1 MWFVAAD
8 VIIIDMCVFLN
19 PFPFTL
25 TCVQVMNY
33 EVPVAEAGVVDKH
46 RQGNTERHHPGH
58 HDQEVGDAVAAT
70 GVADGSEDGVE
81 PVHADTNHAVDG
93 GCGQ

>member
-1 MWFVAAD
+1 M
-8 VIIIDMCVFLN
+8 
-19 PFPFTL
+19 
-25 TCVQVMNY
+25 MNY
-33 EVPVAEAGVVDKH
+33 EVPVAEARVVDEH
-46 RQGNTERHHPGH
+46 GQRNTERHHPGH
-58 HDQEVGDAVAAT
+58 HDHEVGDAVAAT